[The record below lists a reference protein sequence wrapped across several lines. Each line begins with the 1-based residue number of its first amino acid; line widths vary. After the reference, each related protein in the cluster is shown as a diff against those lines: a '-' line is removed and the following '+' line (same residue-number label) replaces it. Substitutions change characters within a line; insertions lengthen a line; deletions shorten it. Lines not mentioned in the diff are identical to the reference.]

1 MTGFASEATTGS
13 VNFSGKVVP
22 STCTISSDSLN
33 QIVDLEQAQT
43 GQMRAKG
50 QGGKTRFFNIDLENC
65 PEASLADITLED
77 TERARMT
84 EDPGKFLVNVGSA
97 RGVAI
102 DIHYLNLETKSDTS
116 ETLDFSGTSVVI
128 PLTKVVNGKMYSKFS
143 AKMVRIANATVTAG
157 NVSSQIK
164 YQVSYK

>member
-1 MTGFASEATTGS
+1 MTGFASEATTES

-33 QIVDLEQAQT
+33 QIVDLGQAQT

-77 TERARMT
+77 TGRARMT

-102 DIHYLNLETKSDTS
+102 DIHYLNPETKSDTS
-116 ETLDFSGTSVVI
+116 ETLDFSGVI

-143 AKMVRIANATVTAG
+143 AKMLRIANATVTAG

>member
-1 MTGFASEATTGS
+1 
-13 VNFSGKVVP
+13 
-22 STCTISSDSLN
+22 
-33 QIVDLEQAQT
+33 
-43 GQMRAKG
+43 
-50 QGGKTRFFNIDLENC
+50 
-65 PEASLADITLED
+65 
-77 TERARMT
+77 MT

>member
-1 MTGFASEATTGS
+1 
-13 VNFSGKVVP
+13 
-22 STCTISSDSLN
+22 
-33 QIVDLEQAQT
+33 
-43 GQMRAKG
+43 
-50 QGGKTRFFNIDLENC
+50 
-65 PEASLADITLED
+65 
-77 TERARMT
+77 MT

-102 DIHYLNLETKSDTS
+102 DIHYLNPETKSDTS

-128 PLTKVVNGKMYSKFS
+128 PLTKVVNGKMCSKFS

-157 NVSSQIK
+157 YVSSQIK